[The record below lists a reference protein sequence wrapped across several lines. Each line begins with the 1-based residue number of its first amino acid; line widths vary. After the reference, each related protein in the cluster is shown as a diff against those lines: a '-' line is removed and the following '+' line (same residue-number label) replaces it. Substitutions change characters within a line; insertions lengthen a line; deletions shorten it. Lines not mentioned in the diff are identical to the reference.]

1 MALINCPDCKN
12 QISDSA
18 DKCIHCG
25 RPMRQSRE
33 SILAEIQNAM
43 IERQSIY
50 DLQDEILNRESY
62 FESDAESN
70 IILRERLDKVQTRI
84 NELEARLK

>member
-70 IILRERLDKVQTRI
+70 KILRERLDKVQTRI